1 MVWHVVWQP
10 WSARS
15 YGEERT
21 RTRETMTPLPLS
33 IPPVT
38 LRNGGSPYHETGE
51 NRAIVT
57 LRYNAAPRIESRCAY
72 AATGALAR
80 GAKERETLDAW
91 REALLSARRWSLS
104 ARCSLARGARKGVSG
119 AVEHEAL
126 PL

>member
-38 LRNGGSPYHETGE
+38 LRNSGRLYHKTGKNPRIVTIRCNSTSVLKYICTIVRLYYIKKCNE
-51 NRAIVT
+51 MLRNVAIVR
-57 LRYNAAPRIESRCAY
+57 LYYYAPMRIESACFY
-72 AATGALAR
+72 AAAR
-80 GAKERETLDAW
+80 IE
-91 REALLSARRWSLS
+91 
-104 ARCSLARGARKGVSG
+104 
-119 AVEHEAL
+119 
-126 PL
+126 PY